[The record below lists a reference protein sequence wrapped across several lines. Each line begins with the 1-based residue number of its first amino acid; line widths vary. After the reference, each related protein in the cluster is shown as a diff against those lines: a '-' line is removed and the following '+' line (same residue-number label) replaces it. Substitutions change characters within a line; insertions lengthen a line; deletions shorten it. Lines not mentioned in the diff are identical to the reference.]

1 MGSILSMFFFSC
13 GFNLSD
19 RPECSIHWLAL
30 WSCFTSDVGFTS
42 LLLSLLECWMQ
53 DRFSTY
59 AKIWKSICAEEIKA
73 EEGRLT
79 FSSPDVRWPSNTIKL
94 YERDVYKSITEDI
107 LRNQFLC
114 VYITGTSGIGKSF
127 YLLYLM
133 YALVRESI
141 VNATTI
147 PTIFYKTREGESF
160 LLLPDGKVMKSTMAF
175 PVFTREMGVPNYVLI
190 DSVVHSVDLQ
200 YGPHI
205 MVASNTMFFK
215 EFQKRMTE
223 VGSKSK
229 KIYMDQWS
237 EGELHCISPYH
248 LDILDLRYDIFGGSA
263 KNFKLSGPSL
273 SNDNNPQ
280 YAIVESIIE
289 LLFNTRRHTVIE
301 EDWINTKASI
311 TCAIVEQLNMVEES
325 ASQEAFSSMF
335 YQTLTTGQRTWTT
348 TFLKLLA
355 GKLLDTEAL
364 TISERLQ
371 QIIGTSGM
379 GIMFE
384 YRGHEA
390 LLKSKT
396 QNNATS
402 LVKYQRPIAIS
413 FSVPNRLVLFRA
425 ISDISALSA
434 ECYGVPAAGNFPCI
448 DSIMQPRI
456 VFQFTT
462 TRDHPGI
469 EDKMS
474 TIRAQLNEK
483 NEKNHCLV
491 FVVPQELL
499 DCFPVQSGYGDI
511 KQYVMTY
518 PMSHGN

>member
-1 MGSILSMFFFSC
+1 M
-13 GFNLSD
+13 
-19 RPECSIHWLAL
+19 P
-30 WSCFTSDVGFTS
+30 
-42 LLLSLLECWMQ
+42 SLLECWTQ

-79 FSSPDVRWPSNTIKL
+79 FSSSDVQWPLNTIKL

-107 LRNQFLC
+107 LRNQFSC
-114 VYITGTSGIGKSF
+114 VYITGTSGIGKSL
-127 YLLYLM
+127 YLLYFM

-141 VNATTI
+141 VNATTV

-160 LLLPDGKVMKSTMAF
+160 LLLPDGNVMKSTMAI
-175 PVFTREMGVPNYVLI
+175 PVFTRETGVPNYVLI
-190 DSVVHSVDLQ
+190 DSVVHSLDLQ

-205 MVASNTMFFK
+205 LVASNTKFFK
-215 EFQKRMTE
+215 EFQKRITE
-223 VGSKSK
+223 VGPKGK

-237 EGELHCISPYH
+237 KGELHCISPYH

-263 KNFKLSGPSL
+263 RNFKLSGLSL
-273 SNDNNPQ
+273 SNDNPQ

-289 LLFNTRRHTVIE
+289 LFFNARRHTVIE
-301 EDWINTKASI
+301 EDWTNTKASI
-311 TCAIVEQLNMVEES
+311 TCAIVEQLNMVEETD
-325 ASQEAFSSMF
+325 SQEAFSSMF
-335 YQTLTTGQRTWTT
+335 YQTLTTGQMTWAT

-355 GKLLDTEAL
+355 GKLLDTKAL

-379 GIMFE
+379 CIMFE
-384 YRGHEA
+384 YQGHEA
-390 LLKSKT
+390 LLKSKAQYT
-396 QNNATS
+396 AKS
-402 LVKYQRPIAIS
+402 LVKNQRPASIS
-413 FSVPNRLVLFRA
+413 FSVPNTLVLFRA

-448 DSIMQPRI
+448 DSIMQPRT

-474 TIRAQLNEK
+474 TIRAQLREK
-483 NEKNHCLV
+483 NVKRHCLI
-491 FVVPQELL
+491 FVVPRELL
-499 DCFPVQSGYGDI
+499 ADFPVQSGYGDI

-518 PMSHGN
+518 LMSHGN